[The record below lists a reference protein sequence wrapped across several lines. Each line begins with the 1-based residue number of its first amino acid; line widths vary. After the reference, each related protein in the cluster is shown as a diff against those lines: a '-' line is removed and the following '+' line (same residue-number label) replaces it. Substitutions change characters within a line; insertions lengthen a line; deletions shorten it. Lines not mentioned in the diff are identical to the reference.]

1 MKIAEQPEVQEK
13 AANVVYVQFKLHV
26 RNKKGRLIPTK
37 SRSIKIVNA
46 TIESVEA
53 ALKAGI
59 AATERG
65 GNNAHEEEAS

>member
-1 MKIAEQPEVQEK
+1 MKVEPSVQEK
-13 AANVVYVQFKLHV
+13 TESVVYVQFKLHL
-26 RNKKGRLIPTK
+26 RNKKGRLMPTK

-59 AATERG
+59 AAADQNG
-65 GNNAHEEEAS
+65 GTHADEKEARS